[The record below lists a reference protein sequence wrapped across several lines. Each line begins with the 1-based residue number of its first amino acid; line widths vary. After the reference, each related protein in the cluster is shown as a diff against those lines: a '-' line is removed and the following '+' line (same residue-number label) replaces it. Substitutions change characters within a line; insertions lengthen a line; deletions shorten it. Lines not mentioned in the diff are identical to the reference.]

1 MRWHHEEQMSV
12 KLIYLAQ
19 RNPALRPEQF
29 AQAWREHSALGAGC
43 SNVRERV
50 LGVMQCS
57 RVLDGA
63 PIRGA
68 STAHDGV
75 NLLRLRDLASATA
88 IWNDPET
95 LAIMRPDE
103 PRVFARYVREVAL
116 LCRERPVRDAPRGQ
130 VCLVGFLRRPP
141 GFTAEGFASAW
152 NGARPAAWLGD
163 GPFAGCVRVVDN
175 EVIEPPPPAVDF
187 DRVCEWWYADA
198 DAPRAAFGSH
208 DLRGLLPDPL
218 VSLTELT
225 RSVFVFTRV
234 THQRP

>member
-1 MRWHHEEQMSV
+1 MSI

-19 RNPALRPEQF
+19 RNPALPPEAF
-29 AQAWREHSALGAGC
+29 AQAWREHSALGARC

-68 STAHDGV
+68 STEHDGV
-75 NLLRLRDLASATA
+75 NLLRLRDQASAAA
-88 IWNDPET
+88 IWTDPET
-95 LAIMRPDE
+95 LAFMRPDE

-116 LCRERPVRDAPRGQ
+116 VCREQPLRDAPHGP
-130 VCLVGFLRRPP
+130 VCLVGLLRRQA
-141 GFTAEGFASAW
+141 GLTVEAFARAW
-152 NGARPAAWLGD
+152 ADALPAGWLGD
-163 GPFAGCVRVVDN
+163 GPFRACVRVVDN
-175 EVIEPPPPAVDF
+175 AVIEPPPPAVDF

-198 DAPRAAFGSH
+198 DAARAAFAGH
-208 DLRGLLPDPL
+208 GLRRRLPGALVPL
-218 VSLTELT
+218 VDLP
-225 RSVFVFTRV
+225 RSVFVLTQV

>member
-1 MRWHHEEQMSV
+1 MSF

-50 LGVMQCS
+50 LGVLQCS

-63 PIRGA
+63 PLPGT
-68 STAHDGV
+68 SSEHDGV
-75 NLLRLRDLASATA
+75 NLLRLRDQASAAA
-88 IWNDPET
+88 IWSDPET

-116 LCRERPVRDAPRGQ
+116 VCREHALRDAPRSQ
-130 VCLVGFLRRPP
+130 VCLLGFVRRQAGVTPQ
-141 GFTAEGFASAW
+141 AFARDWADADA
-152 NGARPAAWLGD
+152 ARWLGD
-163 GPFAGCVRVVDN
+163 GPFANCVRVVDN
-175 EVIEPPPPAVDF
+175 EVLEPPPPAVDF

-198 DAPRAAFGSH
+198 GAARAAFGADGLRASLPSAMTALC
-208 DLRGLLPDPL
+208 DLQ
-218 VSLTELT
+218 
-225 RSVFVFTRV
+225 RSVFVLTQV
-234 THQRP
+234 THHRP

>member
-1 MRWHHEEQMSV
+1 MSF
-12 KLIYLAQ
+12 KMIYLAQ

-50 LGVMQCS
+50 LGVLQCS

-68 STAHDGV
+68 STQHDGV
-75 NLLRLRDLASATA
+75 NLLRLRDRASAAA

-116 LCRERPVRDAPRGQ
+116 VCREHMLRDAPRSA
-130 VCLVGFLRRPP
+130 VCLVGFLRRPARQ
-141 GFTAEGFASAW
+141 GGDAFARAW
-152 NGARPAAWLGD
+152 SDAGPPDWLGG
-163 GPFAGCVRVVDN
+163 GPFAACLRVVDN
-175 EVIEPPPPAVDF
+175 EVLEPPPPAVDF

-198 DAPRAAFGSH
+198 DAARAAFGAD
-208 DLRGLLPDPL
+208 DLRALLPRALAARCDL
-218 VSLTELT
+218 Q
-225 RSVFVFTRV
+225 RSVFVLTQV
-234 THQRP
+234 THHRP

>member
-1 MRWHHEEQMSV
+1 MSV

-43 SNVRERV
+43 SNVRELV

-75 NLLRLRDLASATA
+75 NLLRLRDLASAAA

-116 LCRERPVRDAPRGQ
+116 VCREHALRDAPREPVCLGA
-130 VCLVGFLRRPP
+130 CLVGFLRRAR
-141 GFTAEGFASAW
+141 GDAAGCNRAW
-152 NGARPAAWLGD
+152 ADANPAGWLGG
-163 GPFAGCVRVVDN
+163 GPFAACVRVVDN

-198 DAPRAAFGSH
+198 ARAARAAFAGD
-208 DLRGLLPDPL
+208 DLRARLPR
-218 VSLTELT
+218 ELST
-225 RSVFVFTRV
+225 LIDSQRSVFVLTRV
-234 THQRP
+234 THRRP